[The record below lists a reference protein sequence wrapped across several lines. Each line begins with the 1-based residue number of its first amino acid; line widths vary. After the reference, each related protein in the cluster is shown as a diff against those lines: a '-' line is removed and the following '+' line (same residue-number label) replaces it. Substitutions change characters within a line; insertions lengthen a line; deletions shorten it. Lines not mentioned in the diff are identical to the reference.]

1 MQEKEVFL
9 TVKDHSVS
17 GEEFKLIYNAYYDLL
32 KTHPQPSPEK
42 LPKYYESEDYIS
54 HTDASSGIFNKTYQF
69 VKKYMLRKKVRLV
82 NKHTNGKSLLDLGA
96 GTGDFLATAKK
107 QNFTTTGVEPNSTA
121 RNLATEKG
129 IDLHA
134 SKDALD
140 EKFDA
145 ITLWHVFEH
154 LADFKEEAKWLA
166 EHLEENGCIVIAV
179 PNYRSYDAKKY
190 KSKWAAYDVPRHL
203 YHFSEKSIRT
213 IFSEVNFALVD
224 VKPMWFDSFYV
235 SILSEKYE
243 NSKFSFVKGIFSG
256 LRSNISALSTGEASS
271 HIYILKKRV

>member
-17 GEEFKLIYNAYYDLL
+17 GEEFELIYNAHYDLL
-32 KTHPQPSPEK
+32 KTHPQPSPEN

-82 NKHTNGKSLLDLGA
+82 SKHTNGKSLLDLGA

-107 QNFTTTGVEPNSTA
+107 QNFTTSGVEPNSAA

-134 SKDALD
+134 SKDVLD
-140 EKFDA
+140 KKFDA

-154 LADFKEEAKWLA
+154 LADFKKEAKWLA

-179 PNYRSYDAKKY
+179 PNYKSYDAKKY

-203 YHFSEKSIRT
+203 YNFSEKSIRT